1 MRRSVVHYTLER
13 CIRCMK
19 CVKAC
24 PTSAL
29 SMIDDRVSIDQN
41 RCINCGRCIMAC
53 HNRGILAQG
62 STLEDIG
69 SYDYTVCLVPGAL
82 VSHCAS
88 LEEAEDL
95 FHAIRMLGFDE
106 VVDIT
111 EYTALHLR
119 EIELMAEENKGDP
132 FIASFCPVIGRLIQT
147 SHKSLLDSLLP
158 IKYCS
163 EIAAKDIRRK
173 HSDKNIGIFN
183 LCECES
189 KLEHAKYPYG
199 NPEYEV
205 DHALALT
212 DVFPLIRK
220 NMHKG
225 KDPVSFCKEGLQ
237 VCNPQRIVQKDGY
250 LIADGYDKVS
260 TVLDMAE
267 FGLLNQFRLLILYPC
282 FNGCIGGHML
292 WGNSFLVTN
301 NIDALTASRT
311 KPAADLPFDE
321 IYTEEFNKPDDDSRS
336 FLERTKF
343 FRSVNEEFERL
354 PGYDCSACG
363 MQTCRVMAEEIVK
376 GNRSEDDCRVL
387 KALKETHNDNQ
398 RTD

>member
-1 MRRSVVHYTLER
+1 
-13 CIRCMK
+13 MK

-29 SMIDDRVSIDQN
+29 SMKDDRVLIDQK
-41 RCINCGRCIMAC
+41 RCINCGRCIRAC
-53 HNRGILAQG
+53 HNRGLLAQG
-62 STLEDIG
+62 STLEDIKN
-69 SYDYTVCLVPGAL
+69 YEYTICMVPGAL
-82 VSHCAS
+82 ISHCAS
-88 LEEAEDL
+88 LAEAEDL

-111 EYTALHLR
+111 EYTALHLK
-119 EIELMAEENKGDP
+119 EIEIMADQNDGEP
-132 FIASFCPVIGRLIQT
+132 YIASFCPVIGRLIQN

-158 IKYCS
+158 VKICS
-163 EIAAKDIRRK
+163 EIAAKDLRRK
-173 HSDKNIGIFN
+173 HAGKNIGIFN

-212 DVFPLIRK
+212 DIFPLIRK
-220 NMHKG
+220 NMNTG
-225 KDPVSFCKEGLQ
+225 RDPVRFCREGLQ
-237 VCNPQRIVQKDGY
+237 VCNPMRIVQKDDW
-250 LIADGYDKVS
+250 LIADGFDKVT

-301 NIDALTASRT
+301 NIDALTQKNT
-311 KPAADLPFDE
+311 KKAAKLPFDE
-321 IYTEEFNKPDDDSRS
+321 IYTDEYSKSDEDSVS
-336 FLERTKF
+336 FLERTRF
-343 FRSVNEEFERL
+343 FRAVNEQLERL

-363 MQTCRVMAEEIVK
+363 MQTCRAMAEEIVK
-376 GNRSEDDCRVL
+376 GNKTENDCSVL
-387 KALKETHNDNQ
+387 RALKETKHDNQ
-398 RTD
+398 

>member
-1 MRRSVVHYTLER
+1 MRKSVVHYTLER

-29 SMIDDRVSIDQN
+29 SMSDDRVIIDQK

-62 STLEDIG
+62 STLDDIEN
-69 SYDYTVCLVPGAL
+69 YDYTICLVPGAL
-82 VSHCAS
+82 ISHCAS

-95 FHAIRMLGFDE
+95 FHAIRLLGFDE

-111 EYTALHLR
+111 QYTALHLK
-119 EIELMAEENKGDP
+119 EVSLLAEENEGDP
-132 FIASFCPVIGRLIQT
+132 YIASFCPVIARLIQN
-147 SHKSLLDSLLP
+147 SHKSLLDALLP
-158 IKYCS
+158 VKNCS
-163 EIAAKDIRRK
+163 EIAAMDLRK
-173 HSDKNIGIFN
+173 KYAHIKNLGIFN

-189 KLEHAKYPYG
+189 KLELAKYPYG
-199 NPEYEV
+199 NPQYEV

-212 DVFPLIRK
+212 DIFPLIRK

-237 VCNPQRIVQKDGY
+237 VCNPHRIVRQDGF
-250 LIADGYDKVS
+250 LIADGFDKVC

-267 FGLLNQFRLLILYPC
+267 FGLLNEFRLLILYPC

-292 WGNSFLVTN
+292 WGNSFLATN
-301 NIDALTASRT
+301 NIDALTAKNT
-311 KPAADLPFDE
+311 KPAADLPFEELYTDE
-321 IYTEEFNKPDDDSRS
+321 FAKDDDDKRS
-336 FLERTKF
+336 FMERTRF
-343 FRSVNEEFERL
+343 FKAVNEEFERL

-363 MQTCRVMAEEIVK
+363 MQTCRIMAEEIVK
-376 GNRSEDDCRVL
+376 GNRTEDDCRVM
-387 KALKETHNDNQ
+387 KTLKETAQ
-398 RTD
+398 

>member
-29 SMIDDRVSIDQN
+29 SMDNDRVVIDQQ
-41 RCINCGRCIMAC
+41 RCINCGRCIMSC
-53 HNRGILAQG
+53 HNRGLLAQG
-62 STLEDIG
+62 STLEDIAN
-69 SYDYTVCLVPGAL
+69 YEYTICLVPGAL
-82 VSHCAS
+82 ISHCGS
-88 LEEAEDL
+88 MEEAQDL

-111 EYTALHLR
+111 EYTALHLK
-119 EIELMAEENKGDP
+119 EVELMAGENTGDP
-132 FIASFCPVIGRLIQT
+132 YIASFCPVITRLVQT
-147 SHKSLLDSLLP
+147 SHKSLLDSLMP
-158 IKYCS
+158 IKFCS
-163 EIAAKDIRRK
+163 EIAAKDLRRK
-173 HSDKNIGIFN
+173 YSNKNIGIFH

-189 KLEHAKYPYG
+189 KLEYAKYPYG
-199 NPEYEV
+199 NLQYEV

-212 DVFPLIRK
+212 DIFPLIRK

-225 KDPVSFCKEGLQ
+225 YDNVSFCKEGLQ
-237 VCNPQRIVQKDGY
+237 VCNPQRIIKKDDY
-250 LIADGYDKVS
+250 LVADGYDKVS

-267 FGLLNQFRLLILYPC
+267 FGLLNDFKLLILYPC

-301 NIDALTASRT
+301 NIDALTAQSSKR
-311 KPAADLPFDE
+311 AAELPFDE
-321 IYTEEFNKPDDDSRS
+321 IYTDEFSRNDDDSRS
-336 FLERTKF
+336 FLERTRF
-343 FRSVNEEFERL
+343 FRMVNEEFEKL

-363 MQTCRVMAEEIVK
+363 MQTCRIMAEAIVNGQK
-376 GNRSEDDCRVL
+376 TLDDCRVL
-387 KALKETHNDNQ
+387 SALKEKTNESQ
-398 RTD
+398 